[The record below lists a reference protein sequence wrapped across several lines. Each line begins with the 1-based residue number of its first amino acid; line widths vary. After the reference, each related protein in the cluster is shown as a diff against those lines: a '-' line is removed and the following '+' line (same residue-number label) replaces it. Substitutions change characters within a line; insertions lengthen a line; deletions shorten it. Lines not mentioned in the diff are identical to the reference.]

1 MKAKEIIKELLA
13 YPKIAINCELFDLDK
28 SETEDE
34 FYYKFRAAFGN
45 NVSKILTN
53 MPKTEIESGTF
64 VSASSNFE
72 VFDRMPDII
81 VTFKDGYS
89 CIFLWRIED

>member
-1 MKAKEIIKELLA
+1 MKAKEITQELLA
-13 YPKIAINCELFDLDK
+13 YPKIAKNCELFDLDK
-28 SETEDE
+28 SETEHE

-53 MPKTEIESGTF
+53 IPKTEIESGTF
-64 VSASSNFE
+64 VSVSSNFE

-89 CIFLWRIED
+89 CIFLWRFED